1 MSLTTAPAPVFSTLP
16 DLDLESAINSALE
29 RIPPLWPL
37 KHFVAV
43 NPFVG
48 LADQPFSKAC
58 ALLQRVVGAAPLQPP
73 ADYFRAFQE
82 GRIRPQDLA
91 AAADDD
97 WTVDRLMAALEGA
110 DGERPAPTCSTVAD
124 FLDEEHPRA
133 HWSVF
138 VVEEFPGGVRSRS
151 TKTRRR
157 GILRGKPP
165 DCFGVGVKARR
176 ETATP
181 RPLG

>member
-1 MSLTTAPAPVFSTLP
+1 VAEAPARFSTLP

-97 WTVDRLMAALEGA
+97 WTVLAAFEAVKDAVMGQYLLHCDGRFHGPEIHETGCIGHGTLLWVEG
-110 DGERPAPTCSTVAD
+110 
-124 FLDEEHPRA
+124 
-133 HWSVF
+133 
-138 VVEEFPGGVRSRS
+138 
-151 TKTRRR
+151 
-157 GILRGKPP
+157 
-165 DCFGVGVKARR
+165 
-176 ETATP
+176 
-181 RPLG
+181 